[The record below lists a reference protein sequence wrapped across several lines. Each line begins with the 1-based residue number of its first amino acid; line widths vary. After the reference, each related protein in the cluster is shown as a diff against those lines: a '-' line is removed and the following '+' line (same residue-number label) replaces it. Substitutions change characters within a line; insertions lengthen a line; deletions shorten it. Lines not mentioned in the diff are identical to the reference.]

1 MSQNANIVAFDGAST
16 PVSHTLVPVSLEK
29 VAGETVAVYREGL
42 ASLPVYAQVSLTLKL
57 KKLQSGV
64 YRTSCRVEVPV
75 MESVSGQNSAGYTAA
90 PKVAHVDTVE
100 ITGYFHERSSIG
112 SRRLAKQLAANI
124 LNGIATSV
132 TPVTTGFPAELM
144 DQLVLPT

>member
-1 MSQNANIVAFDGAST
+1 
-16 PVSHTLVPVSLEK
+16 
-29 VAGETVAVYREGL
+29 
-42 ASLPVYAQVSLTLKL
+42 
-57 KKLQSGV
+57 
-64 YRTSCRVEVPV
+64 